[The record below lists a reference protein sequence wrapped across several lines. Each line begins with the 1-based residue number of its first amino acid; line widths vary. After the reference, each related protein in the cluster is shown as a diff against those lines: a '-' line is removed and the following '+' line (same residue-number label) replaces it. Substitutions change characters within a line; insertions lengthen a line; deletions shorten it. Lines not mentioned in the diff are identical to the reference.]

1 MLTIIDVIIVVC
13 VIGLFYLLNL
23 TGILPIVLC
32 IGVGVLLHFASA
44 SVLQVIKKKAEEE
57 QLIHDQENRIQNVIQ
72 KFSDISIDGYDLI
85 EDFVDS
91 MSDFERKKKV
101 LLEISNDAFVRNEV
115 SDAEDYL
122 VRLSER
128 LEIKLKILKA
138 VDRYDLAY
146 DAIIEDIKTI
156 VSTTKEYVDE
166 VGNFLVQVG
175 RSKDDDDDDEKK
187 RKLSKSTDRMKEIKE
202 QSKALFEEDPNEGLF
217 VTTSSGSQFRI

>member
-32 IGVGVLLHFASA
+32 IGVGVLLHFVFA
-44 SVLQVIKKKAEEE
+44 SVLQGIKKKAEEE

-72 KFSDISIDGYDLI
+72 KFSGISIDDDGTI

-138 VDRYDLAY
+138 VDRYDIAY
-146 DAIIEDIKTI
+146 NDVIEDIKTI
-156 VSTTKEYVDE
+156 VSTTKDYVDE

>member
-13 VIGLFYLLNL
+13 VIGFFYLLNL

-44 SVLQVIKKKAEEE
+44 GVLQAIKKKAEEK

-72 KFSDISIDGYDLI
+72 KFTDISIDGYDLI

-128 LEIKLKILKA
+128 LEIKIKILKA
-138 VDRYDLAY
+138 VDRYDMAY
-146 DAIIEDIKTI
+146 DAIIEDIQKI
-156 VSTTKEYVDE
+156 VSTANEYVDE
-166 VGNFLVQVG
+166 FGNFLVEVG

>member
-1 MLTIIDVIIVVC
+1 MLTIIDVIIIVC

-23 TGILPIVLC
+23 TGILPIVLS

-44 SVLQVIKKKAEEE
+44 GVLQVIKKKAEEK

-72 KFSDISIDGYDLI
+72 KFSDISIDDYDLI

-138 VDRYDLAY
+138 VDRYDIAY
-146 DAIIEDIKTI
+146 NDVIEDIKTI
-156 VSTTKEYVDE
+156 VSTTRDYVDE

-187 RKLSKSTDRMKEIKE
+187 RKLLKSTDRMKEIKE
-202 QSKALFEEDPNEGLF
+202 QSKALFEEDPNEGFF

>member
-44 SVLQVIKKKAEEE
+44 GVLQVIKKKAEEK

-72 KFSDISIDGYDLI
+72 KFSDISIDDYDLI

>member
-32 IGVGVLLHFASA
+32 IGVGVLLHFVFA

-72 KFSDISIDGYDLI
+72 KFTGISIDDDGTI

-138 VDRYDLAY
+138 VDRYDIAY
-146 DAIIEDIKTI
+146 NDVIEDIKTI
-156 VSTTKEYVDE
+156 VSTTKDYVDE

-202 QSKALFEEDPNEGLF
+202 QSKALFEEDPNEGFF

>member
-32 IGVGVLLHFASA
+32 IGVGVLLHFVFA
-44 SVLQVIKKKAEEE
+44 SVLQAIKKKAEEE

>member
-44 SVLQVIKKKAEEE
+44 GVLQAIKKKAEEE

-72 KFSDISIDGYDLI
+72 KFSDISIDDYDLI

>member
-1 MLTIIDVIIVVC
+1 MLTIIDVIIIVC
-13 VIGLFYLLNL
+13 VIGLFYFLNL

-72 KFSDISIDGYDLI
+72 KFTDISIDGFDLI

-128 LEIKLKILKA
+128 LEIKLKILEA
-138 VDRYDLAY
+138 VDRYDMAY
-146 DAIIEDIKTI
+146 DAIIEDIQKI
-156 VSTTKEYVDE
+156 VSTANEYVDE
-166 VGNFLVQVG
+166 FGNFLVEVG